1 MNPNMNMH
9 AMPQQQMGGV
19 GNIPAAVGPPN
30 PMMQQGVSPLMQSSP
45 QQPPV
50 SQQQMVPQQQ
60 QQMAGQMPQNPQGQ
74 QQQQAQQHPQ
84 IEKFSAVDN
93 IAKVK
98 SLVMPMRESLLLT
111 FRGAAFTLQ
120 QNNMAD
126 NLKRD
131 TVMNSARFDKHLEEF
146 YAHCDQIELHLK
158 TAMQCM
164 QQLSSAQKYL
174 PGAVTASRTEPYMQ
188 DNPAGPM
195 PYPTFLN
202 TVRVHIQS
210 TKELRDTL
218 ISASQNISQAD

>member
-19 GNIPAAVGPPN
+19 GNIAGAVGPPN

-50 SQQQMVPQQQ
+50 GQQQMVPQQ

-74 QQQQAQQHPQ
+74 QQQAQQHPPQ
-84 IEKFSAVDN
+84 PEKIDN
-93 IAKVK
+93 ISKVK

-131 TVMNSARFDKHLEEF
+131 AVMNSARFDKHLEEF
-146 YAHCDQIELHLK
+146 YAYCDQIELHLK

-164 QQLSSAQKYL
+164 QQLSSAQHYL
-174 PGAVTASRTEPYMQ
+174 PGAVTALRTEPYMQ

-210 TKELRDTL
+210 TKDLRDTL